1 MLLGV
6 SGTSDAGED
15 GQKADE
21 TEQADASPSYGAQ
34 DASLMV
40 DNVSFCHLFYLQKWL
55 GRQKVSRRV
64 QFDELLLSTLGVA
77 RLTNG

>member
-1 MLLGV
+1 
-6 SGTSDAGED
+6 
-15 GQKADE
+15 
-21 TEQADASPSYGAQ
+21 
-34 DASLMV
+34 MV